1 MNFLTQKYRLHQR
14 PTQTVLRWTRYLFL
28 AVGILALSYV
38 GYALL
43 DAKLYQAYQT
53 WRLEQALKSL
63 KPALGSV
70 GQPLSSPP
78 PAIAEA
84 NRARVEN
91 AAPEGSSLGQIEI
104 RSIGLTA
111 MIAEGDD
118 GRTLRRAVGHITGT
132 ALPGQQGNVVIA
144 GHRDT
149 FFRPLRNIHKDDEI
163 TLTTFSGTYRY
174 RVDAIQVVEPDDTE
188 VLDRSDDAIL
198 TLVTCYP
205 FYYVGPAPKRF
216 VVRAHRITFLKTL
229 NSANPFR
236 LLVGVPRFEL
246 RTSCSRTKRSA
257 IDDLP
262 GVYGIEWTCPQD

>member
-1 MNFLTQKYRLHQR
+1 MNFRTQQHILHQR
-14 PTQTVLRWTRYLFL
+14 RTQTVLRWSRYLFL

-53 WRLEQALKSL
+53 WRLERALKSL
-63 KPALGSV
+63 KPAIGSV
-70 GQPLSSPP
+70 EQHHSSPR
-78 PAIAEA
+78 PAMADAE
-84 NRARVEN
+84 RASVEN
-91 AAPEGSSLGQIEI
+91 AVPEGSSLGQIEI

-111 MIAEGDD
+111 MIAEGDN
-118 GRTLRRAVGHITGT
+118 GKTLRRAVGHITGS

-149 FFRPLRNIHKDDEI
+149 FFRPLRNIHMDDEI

-174 RVDAIQVVEPDDTE
+174 RVDSIQVVEPEDTE

-216 VVRAHRITFLKTL
+216 VVRAHRI
-229 NSANPFR
+229 
-236 LLVGVPRFEL
+236 
-246 RTSCSRTKRSA
+246 
-257 IDDLP
+257 P
-262 GVYGIEWTCPQD
+262 G